1 MTQSN
6 EVTLPPGPG
15 DGGGEPD
22 LVGLFTRS
30 RERLRRMVQLRLDRR
45 LQGRV
50 DPSDV
55 LQDAFLDVTR
65 RAPEYL
71 ANPSM
76 PPYLWLRFLTEQR
89 LVALHRH
96 HLKAKMR
103 EAGQEISLHQGGLP
117 QASSASLAALLLGRL
132 TSPTLAAR
140 RAEMQLRLQEV
151 LNGMEPIDREVLI
164 LRHFEELSNEEVAQV
179 LQLTKQAASKR
190 YVQALKRLRA
200 ILSDMADLLEN

>member
-6 EVTLPPGPG
+6 EATLPPEPG

-30 RERLRRMVQLRLDRR
+30 RERLLRMVQLRLDRR

-65 RAPEYL
+65 RVPEYL
-71 ANPSM
+71 ADPSM

-103 EAGQEISLHQGGLP
+103 EAGQEISLHHGGLP
-117 QASSASLAALLLGRL
+117 QASSASLAALLLGHL

-140 RAEMQLRLQEV
+140 RAEMQLRLQEA
-151 LNGMEPIDREVLI
+151 LNGMEPIDREVLT
-164 LRHFEELSNEEVAQV
+164 LRHFEELSNEEVAHV
-179 LQLTKQAASKR
+179 LQLSKQAASKR

-200 ILSDMADLLEN
+200 ILSDMPDLLEN